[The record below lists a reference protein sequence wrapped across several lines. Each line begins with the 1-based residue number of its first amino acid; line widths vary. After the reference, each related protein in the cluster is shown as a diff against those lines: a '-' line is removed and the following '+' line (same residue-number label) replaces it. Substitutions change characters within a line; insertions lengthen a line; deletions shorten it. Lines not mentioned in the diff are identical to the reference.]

1 MLKYSLA
8 IIILM
13 HGLIHFMGFAKA
25 FGYGNI
31 TQLTK
36 DISNPAGYFWLVSA
50 LLFIISSVLL
60 LLKKE
65 NWPLIAIIAVLMSQ
79 VLIVLVWKDAKF
91 GTIANA
97 LILFMAI
104 IVLFYNRGL
113 FK

>member
-8 IIILM
+8 VIILM

-36 DISNPAGYFWLVSA
+36 EISKPAGSFWLVSA
-50 LLFIISSVLL
+50 LLFITASVLL

-65 NWPLIAIIAVLMSQ
+65 SWSVIAIIAALVSQ
-79 VLIVLVWKDAKF
+79 ALIVMVWRDAKF

-104 IVLFYNRGL
+104 VVLFYNREL